1 MIAIWLKYPVITW
14 YGLIVLQTINEEV
27 FVNINKHFLLLR
39 ILSVQECINFEM
51 KIGDKVCNFISLYR
65 SPSQTLD
72 NFETSKNFELNLENI
87 VHRNPFLVVVIGDFN
102 AKSSKWHCQDKSTF
116 EGNVI
121 DNITSQFGLYQVIKE
136 PTHILN
142 TSSSCIDLIFT
153 PLPNLIIDS
162 AIHSS
167 LHPNCHHQIV

>member
-51 KIGDKVCNFISLYR
+51 IIGDKVCNFISLYR
-65 SPSQTLD
+65 FPSQTLD
-72 NFETSKNFELNLENI
+72 DFETFSKNFELNLETM

-102 AKSSKWHCQDKSTF
+102 AKSSKWHCLDK
-116 EGNVI
+116 
-121 DNITSQFGLYQVIKE
+121 
-136 PTHILN
+136 
-142 TSSSCIDLIFT
+142 
-153 PLPNLIIDS
+153 
-162 AIHSS
+162 
-167 LHPNCHHQIV
+167 